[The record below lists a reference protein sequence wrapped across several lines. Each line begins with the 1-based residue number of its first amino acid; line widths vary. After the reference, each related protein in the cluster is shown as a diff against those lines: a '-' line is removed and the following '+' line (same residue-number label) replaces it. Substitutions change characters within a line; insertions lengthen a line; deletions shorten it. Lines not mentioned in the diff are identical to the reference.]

1 VKLDQ
6 QTSLVVVLATTAA
19 FVWIY
24 PTLRNLRHDTT
35 DSTGE
40 LEVSVTS
47 GANNGP
53 GTLRDA
59 VFRVLRSDR
68 AASITLRAD
77 TIALTTPLPPLST
90 THGIRI
96 RSGRATSVIDAS
108 ALRGVP
114 VLDVRAG
121 DIDIRRVEIR
131 NAPAEAVR
139 TSGGNVHLEDV
150 KIHDSA
156 IAVAGFSGYRLSL
169 VTSELE
175 RNGIGVQLNGAGTSL
190 IQNTVFR
197 EHATAGVWAIQGQAA
212 AVDVPSLEVASS
224 HFDGGRYGMV
234 LGNVLAKL
242 HDNDIANFSLDGVL
256 VVGGVLDISHN
267 QIRHGGGVGIR
278 ALGPTGGAVVAN
290 EIQDVY
296 AIGILVQA
304 SSSTRVEGNQLYRN
318 GYGIATVLSEPPAAV
333 RVHDNLL
340 LAQTVDGLIV
350 IGDSPLVADNRMLQ
364 NRLAGIRV
372 LDWVSTST
380 KLRATP
386 NLVGNELANNGMN
399 EPVFAVMYAPAGGA
413 R

>member
-6 QTSLVVVLATTAA
+6 QGSLLVVLAATAL

-24 PTLRNLRHDTT
+24 PTLRNLRQNTT
-35 DSTGE
+35 DFDGE
-40 LEVSVTS
+40 IDIAVTN
-47 GANNGP
+47 GANSGP

-59 VFRVLRSDR
+59 VFRVLRSGR
-68 AASITLRAD
+68 PASITLRTD
-77 TIALTTPLPPLST
+77 TVTLTTPLPPLTT

-96 RSGRATSVIDAS
+96 RSGRAISAIDAS

-114 VLDVRAG
+114 VLDLRAG

-139 TSGGNVHLEDV
+139 ISGGNVRLQDT

-156 IAVAGFSGYRLSL
+156 IGVAGFSGYRLSL
-169 VTSELE
+169 VGSELE
-175 RNGIGVQLNGAGTSL
+175 RNGTGVQLNGSGTSL

-197 EHATAGVWAIQGQAA
+197 EHATAGVWAIQGQSAA
-212 AVDVPSLEVASS
+212 ADVPSLEIADSR
-224 HFDGGRYGMV
+224 FDGGRYGVV
-234 LGNVLAKL
+234 LGNVLAKV
-242 HDNDIANFSLDGVL
+242 HDNDIANFALDGVL
-256 VVGGVLDISHN
+256 VVGGALDISHN

-278 ALGPTGGAVVAN
+278 ALGPSGGAVVAN
-290 EIQDVY
+290 EIQDVH

-304 SSSTRVEGNQLYRN
+304 SASTRVEGNQLYRN

-333 RVHDNLL
+333 RVRDNLM

-350 IGDSPLVADNRMLQ
+350 IGDSPLVADNRVLQ

-380 KLRATP
+380 KLKATP
-386 NLVGNELANNGMN
+386 NLVGNELANNGVN